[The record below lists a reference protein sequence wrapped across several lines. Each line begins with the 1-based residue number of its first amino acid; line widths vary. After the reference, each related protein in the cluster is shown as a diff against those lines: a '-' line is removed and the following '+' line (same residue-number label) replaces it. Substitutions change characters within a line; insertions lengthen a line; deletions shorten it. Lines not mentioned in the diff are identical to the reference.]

1 MDIALPHR
9 LPDDRALIL
18 PVLLAGVVLWK
29 LPPAG
34 AAALGICL
42 ASLFAWEKG
51 ARCLCVFLLRSAPL
65 ALYWGSMSA
74 ASMLLTGEAWTK
86 SWHAGLD
93 ACGRMTACFLL
104 GAWLCAR
111 CSARRIALAVEWHL
125 RPFFR
130 DSSWKVGMT
139 LAVML
144 SAMPR
149 MLRSLRAAW
158 DASCLRMRRSSV
170 LRRGMCAALAALRG
184 LSEEAEDIAFALAAR
199 SLDGPASWRDTAP
212 IPPLHWAASLGII
225 TMELMLFLL

>member
-93 ACGRMTACFLL
+93 ACGRMAACFLL

-111 CSARRIALAVEWHL
+111 CSAQRIALAVEWHL
-125 RPFFR
+125 RPLFR

-144 SAMPR
+144 SAIPR
-149 MLRSLRAAW
+149 MLRSLREAW
-158 DASCLRMRRSSV
+158 DASCLRMRGSSV
-170 LRRGMCAALAALRG
+170 LRRGKCAVLAALSG

-199 SLDGPASWRDTAP
+199 GLDGPASWSDTASV
-212 IPPLHWAASLGII
+212 PPSHWAASLGII
-225 TMELMLFLL
+225 TLELALFLL